1 MAAEKETSKQ
11 GQEKIM
17 DRAREIWL
25 AGLGVFSTMEE
36 EGTKLFQNFV
46 EKGKELEKRGEKLEK
61 KAREGVD
68 SVSSYFAGKKNEL
81 PSFAKFVEDK
91 LNMTFEKFGF
101 ASHQEVK
108 ELGDKV
114 DKLSDRVAKLTK
126 KLG

>member
-1 MAAEKETSKQ
+1 MVKEKETSKQ
-11 GQEKIM
+11 AQEGITE
-17 DRAREIWL
+17 RAREIWL

-36 EGTKLFQNFV
+36 EGTKMFRNFV

-61 KAREGVD
+61 KARDGMD

-81 PSFAKFVEDK
+81 PNFAKFVEDK
-91 LNMTFEKFGF
+91 LNTTFEKFGV

-108 ELGDKV
+108 ELGEKV
-114 DKLSDRVAKLTK
+114 DKLSDRVAELTK